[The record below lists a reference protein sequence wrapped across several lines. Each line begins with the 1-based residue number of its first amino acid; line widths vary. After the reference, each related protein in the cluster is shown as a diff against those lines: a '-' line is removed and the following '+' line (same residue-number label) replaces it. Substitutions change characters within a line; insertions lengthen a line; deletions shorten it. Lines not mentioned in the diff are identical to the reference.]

1 MNETTQEAAL
11 AEFDREIALARTP
24 QAAFRA
30 LQVLTEAIVG
40 AKLFTVMG
48 VDMAA
53 GVARRMF
60 TSDPEAY
67 PVTGTKPIERNSW
80 FEVVHGERRPFV
92 ANTIEDIAKVFPDYE
107 LINSLGCQSVIN
119 LPVVVR
125 GELVA
130 TVNLLHETGYYTPD
144 RLGVATRRLSVP
156 SKLACLLAE

>member
-24 QAAFRA
+24 QAAFCA

-92 ANTIEDIAKVFPDYE
+92 ANTLEDIAKVFPREAFATRPDGRYYR
-107 LINSLGCQSVIN
+107 LR
-119 LPVVVR
+119 R
-125 GELVA
+125 GEVQKRLTTPA
-130 TVNLLHETGYYTPD
+130 RTPPFDYY
-144 RLGVATRRLSVP
+144 
-156 SKLACLLAE
+156 